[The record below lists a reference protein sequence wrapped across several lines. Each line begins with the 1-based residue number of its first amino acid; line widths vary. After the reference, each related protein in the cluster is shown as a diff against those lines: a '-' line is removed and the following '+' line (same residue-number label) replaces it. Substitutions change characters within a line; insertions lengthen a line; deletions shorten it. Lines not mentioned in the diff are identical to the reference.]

1 MPLLIDVRKLSLITD
16 LIQDGAEQV
25 AGSLAELA
33 GVEACVDIKSLS
45 FVQPD
50 DIVTE
55 MGSGQIHS
63 ARIRLTEP
71 PYGVFLMTF
80 STETAAEIARLMTG
94 TPVDGEFTQ
103 LQSSALQ
110 EMCNILTSGF
120 IDGIAD
126 TLETTIDMETPTVE
140 AADAAAI
147 ADAALS
153 HVRRDS
159 LTIVLDSLVDIE
171 ETDVAFSLRIFL
183 VPDPGSF
190 VHLID
195 QLDRDVE
202 TGEPTS
208 APTADVEELD
218 MDPDVQ
224 VFYGDVSTAGGDDA
238 ADTREE

>member
-1 MPLLIDVRKLSLITD
+1 MPLLIDVRKLTLITE
-16 LIQDGAEQV
+16 LIQDGAEEV
-25 AGSLAELA
+25 AGSLGALA
-33 GVEACVDIKSLS
+33 GVDAAVEIKSIS

-50 DIVTE
+50 DIATE
-55 MGSGQIHS
+55 MGGGEIYG

-80 STETAAEIARLMTG
+80 STATAAEIARLMTG
-94 TPVDGEFTQ
+94 TEVDGEFTQ
-103 LQSSALQ
+103 LQASALQ

-120 IDGIAD
+120 IDGIAN
-126 TLETTIDMETPTVE
+126 TLETTIDMGTPTVE
-140 AADAAAI
+140 RAQATAVADAAF
-147 ADAALS
+147 S

-195 QLDRDVE
+195 QLDRDTE
-202 TGEPTS
+202 SGKPARAEDSAGEAGGT
-208 APTADVEELD
+208 D
-218 MDPDVQ
+218 DVQ
-224 VFYGDVSTAGGDDA
+224 AFEDA
-238 ADTREE
+238 FDGA